1 MPPVARSPLSL
12 HEIVLVVAIFAGWF
26 IYSSVQAVL
35 SGFPIPHLSDKEAL
49 ALLLSECFAFPVAFA
64 VLWVRGWR
72 LKDLGIQVT
81 WLHSFVGLL
90 LFGGAILL
98 NIALWE
104 LLGHTIGG
112 REFLT
117 QFSQAISVSFPI
129 ALLLSVANGFFEE
142 FFLCRYLV
150 EAFTKF
156 GPAIALGVS
165 ALVRVMYHLYQGPLG
180 AILVLGFGIVV
191 TLFYWRFRQVWPVMF
206 AHMLAD
212 LAAFT

>member
-12 HEIVLVVAIFAGWF
+12 YEIALVVAIFAGWF
-26 IYSSVQAVL
+26 IFSSVHAVL
-35 SGFPIPHLSDKEAL
+35 SGFPIPHLSDREAL
-49 ALLLSECFAFPVAFA
+49 GLLLSECIAFPIAFA

-81 WLHSFVGLL
+81 WLNSFVGLL
-90 LFGGAILL
+90 LFGGTFLL
-98 NIALWE
+98 NVALLE
-104 LLGHTIGG
+104 LLGHAVGG
-112 REFLT
+112 REFLRE
-117 QFSQAISVSFPI
+117 FSQAISVSFPV
-129 ALLLSVANGFFEE
+129 AFLLSVANGFFEE

-156 GPAIALGVS
+156 GPALAIGAS

-180 AILVLGFGIVV
+180 AILVLAFGLVV
-191 TLFYWRFRQVWPVMF
+191 TLFYWRFRRVWPAML

-212 LAAFT
+212 LEALT

>member
-1 MPPVARSPLSL
+1 M
-12 HEIVLVVAIFAGWF
+12 VAIFAGLF

-35 SGFPIPHLSDKEAL
+35 SDFPIPHLSDEEAL
-49 ALLLSECFAFPVAFA
+49 GLVLSECLAFPVAFA
-64 VLWVRGWR
+64 VLWARGWR
-72 LKDLGIQVT
+72 FKNLGIQVT

-90 LFGGAILL
+90 LFGGAVLFKDV
-98 NIALWE
+98 LWG

-112 REFLT
+112 REFLK
-117 QFSQAISVSFPI
+117 QFSQAVTVSFPV
-129 ALLLSVANGFFEE
+129 ALLVSVTNGFFEE

-165 ALVRVMYHLYQGPLG
+165 ALVRIMYHLYQGPLG

-212 LAAFT
+212 LAALA

>member
-1 MPPVARSPLSL
+1 LSIY
-12 HEIVLVVAIFAGWF
+12 EIALVVAIFAGWF
-26 IYSSVQAVL
+26 IHSSLQAVL

-49 ALLLSECFAFPVAFA
+49 GILLTECITFPIAFA

-81 WLHSFVGLL
+81 WLNSFAGLL
-90 LFGGAILL
+90 LFGGTLFL
-98 NIALWE
+98 NVALWE
-104 LLGHTIGG
+104 LFGHAVGG
-112 REFLT
+112 REFLRE
-117 QFSQAISVSFPI
+117 FSQAISVSFPV
-129 ALLLSVANGFFEE
+129 AVLLSVANGFFEE

-156 GPAIALGVS
+156 GPALAIGAS

-180 AILVLGFGIVV
+180 AILVLGFGVAV
-191 TLFYWRFRQVWPVMF
+191 TFFYWRFRQVWPAML

-212 LAAFT
+212 LEALT

>member
-12 HEIVLVVAIFAGWF
+12 HEIVLVVAIFSGWF
-26 IYSSVQAVL
+26 IYSSLQAVL
-35 SGFPIPHLSDKEAL
+35 SGFPIPHLTDKEAL
-49 ALLLSECFAFPVAFA
+49 GILLTECFAFPVAYA
-64 VLWVRGWR
+64 VLWARGWR
-72 LKDLGIQVT
+72 FKDLGIQVT
-81 WLHSFVGLL
+81 WLHSFAGLL

-98 NIALWE
+98 NMVLWE
-104 LLGHTIGG
+104 LLGHAIGG
-112 REFLT
+112 REFLQ
-117 QFSQAISVSFPI
+117 QFSLSISVSFPV
-129 ALLLSVANGFFEE
+129 ALLLSAVNGFFEE

-150 EAFTKF
+150 EAFAKF
-156 GPAIALGVS
+156 GPAVALGVS

-212 LAAFT
+212 FAAFT